1 MVLSAHQSKIFKEGC
16 KKEVL
21 MQYKCMEKEI
31 RKLHGRI
38 LYPICHVDREY
49 SGRNA
54 ALTERTPWIP
64 VQAPDFSPRFSR
76 ENRNEFCRFV
86 KSKTIKQKHGYHPL
100 QHEPAFPDDKSRV
113 DAGFSYGLALPPDSE
128 RPAILSGTDLYP
140 CFCAVFFI
148 TKKPGASPRP
158 MISEFCMISSKR
170 SIGLASRFR
179 PWKRG
184 CEKI

>member
-1 MVLSAHQSKIFKEGC
+1 
-16 KKEVL
+16 

-54 ALTERTPWIP
+54 ALAGRKAMNLCI
-64 VQAPDFSPRFSR
+64 QAPDFSPRFSR

-100 QHEPAFPDDKSRV
+100 QHEPAFPDDKFKAAAGLSCMLSV
-113 DAGFSYGLALPPDSE
+113 DA
-128 RPAILSGTDLYP
+128 
-140 CFCAVFFI
+140 
-148 TKKPGASPRP
+148 
-158 MISEFCMISSKR
+158 
-170 SIGLASRFR
+170 
-179 PWKRG
+179 
-184 CEKI
+184 